1 MDAEDQGHRYGNFPN
16 YYAFHPPQNRLQVLE
31 ETNILSYIRDGLIK
45 SGAFYDPSAA
55 DCDGTLEAIAKKPRL
70 DGNPQTQKISD
81 CINYCDLGCN
91 EGDLTLAMAASL
103 SKEKAQCTMKDGST
117 TKLSNT
123 RNTIQSE
130 NDKPISVPIKC
141 LGLDID
147 PVLIEKANAKLS
159 GGAPPPDAAC
169 ENKAAF
175 KNIEEKSKKVEDKT
189 SSNYDID
196 ATFKVCNLCSK
207 SEHDNAYISFMN
219 DNILSRKETIQ
230 SKVGQGET
238 MDQSKKYEPR
248 QLFDLTTIFSTTMW
262 IHVHSGD
269 EGLREFI
276 ERACGWT
283 KKFVLIE
290 PQPSG
295 W

>member
-45 SGAFYDPSAA
+45 SAY
-55 DCDGTLEAIAKKPRL
+55 CDGTLEAIAKKPRI
-70 DGNPQTQKISD
+70 DGNLLTQQASD

-103 SKEKAQCTMKDGST
+103 SKKKAQCTMKDKDIST
-117 TKLSNT
+117 SKFSNT
-123 RNTIQSE
+123 SNPIQSE
-130 NDKPISVPIKC
+130 NDKPISVPIKS

-159 GGAPPPDAAC
+159 GGAPPPDAAR
-169 ENKAAF
+169 ENEAGF
-175 KNIEEKSKKVEDKT
+175 KNLEEKSKKVEDKA
-189 SSNYDID
+189 SSICDID

-207 SEHDNAYISFMN
+207 SEHNNAYISFMN
-219 DNILSRKETIQ
+219 DNHILSREKTIQ

-238 MDQSKKYEPR
+238 MDESKNYEPQ